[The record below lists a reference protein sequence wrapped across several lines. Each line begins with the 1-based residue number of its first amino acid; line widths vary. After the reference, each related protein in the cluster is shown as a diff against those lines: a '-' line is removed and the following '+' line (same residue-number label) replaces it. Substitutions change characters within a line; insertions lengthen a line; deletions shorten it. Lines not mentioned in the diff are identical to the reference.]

1 MKTALRL
8 LLSIWVIVTVAS
20 LAGLVYI
27 FPGYSLDSAFSE
39 ALREHPDP
47 RGSFWFH
54 WCVTFCLVGTGM
66 TAWLYWTYHRHYGDF
81 WKSK

>member
-54 WCVTFCLVGTGM
+54 WCV
-66 TAWLYWTYHRHYGDF
+66 
-81 WKSK
+81 